1 MYDDCRDAFGSLS
14 PSALRQAL
22 TAEGDIPELRGMTDD
37 DVRGLLKLGC
47 FFIAAGEGF
56 LFGGEA
62 PLRLSRAAS
71 KWLSR

>member
-1 MYDDCRDAFGSLS
+1 
-14 PSALRQAL
+14 
-22 TAEGDIPELRGMTDD
+22 MTDD

-62 PLRLSRAAS
+62 PLRLSHLDAAR
-71 KWLSR
+71 LNR